1 MDAVNRKIMD
11 KEQYIAKLRI
21 EFPGEDEAV
30 YELAYH
36 FDTMD
41 MAKRYIALLKTCK
54 NNRDIAWKAIRS
66 MYVSGD
72 IDEIKA
78 KNEKFVATL
87 IPFAPLE
94 KPGTP
99 HAITHYVRP
108 MLNDKAVRTERKLY
122 LAGQKAAVQVVSHE
136 LQPVQVEL
144 PKISEGIILQITP
157 NPDNQDFF
165 RQLLELIKQGQ
176 VQVIQ
181 VQNSGS
187 GTVAQENPNPQP
199 SARSFTLRV
208 NAQSKA
214 RVLALARTHIQIGI
228 PSRPKSMLAMA
239 VKRLQAKKGS
249 SRNVIGWQDRYSL
262 KSQMASRLAVQSLL
276 KQVNIKQPATVLP
289 PTLSIASLAF
299 PDRDKLKML
308 CQHKDVT
315 IWEVK

>member
-1 MDAVNRKIMD
+1 M
-11 KEQYIAKLRI
+11 
-21 EFPGEDEAV
+21 
-30 YELAYH
+30 
-36 FDTMD
+36 
-41 MAKRYIALLKTCK
+41 
-54 NNRDIAWKAIRS
+54 
-66 MYVSGD
+66 
-72 IDEIKA
+72 
-78 KNEKFVATL
+78 
-87 IPFAPLE
+87 
-94 KPGTP
+94 
-99 HAITHYVRP
+99 
-108 MLNDKAVRTERKLY
+108 
-122 LAGQKAAVQVVSHE
+122 
-136 LQPVQVEL
+136 
-144 PKISEGIILQITP
+144 QITP

-249 SRNVIGWQDRYSL
+249 SRNVIGWQDRYNL
-262 KSQMASRLAVQSLL
+262 KSQMATRLAVQSLL
-276 KQVNIKQPATVLP
+276 KQVNIKQPTIELP

-308 CQHKDVT
+308 CRHRDVT

>member
-1 MDAVNRKIMD
+1 MSKTDYLKM
-11 KEQYIAKLRI
+11 LRTVH
-21 EFPGEDEAV
+21 PGEDETV
-30 YELAYH
+30 YELATQFH
-36 FDTMD
+36 SMTK
-41 MAKRYIALLKTCK
+41 AKHYIALLETC
-54 NNRDIAWKAIRS
+54 NTNADIAWKAMRT

-72 IDEIKA
+72 IDEMKA
-78 KNEKFVATL
+78 MSRKFIRSL
-87 IPFAPLE
+87 LPFVCLE
-94 KPGTP
+94 KEGKANSIAY
-99 HAITHYVRP
+99 HVKA
-108 MLNDKAVRTERKLY
+108 MLNDDNVRKERQEFQER
-122 LAGQKAAVQVVSHE
+122 QKAAVQVVSHE

-181 VQNSGS
+181 VQNSGC

-228 PSRPKSMLAMA
+228 PSRPKSMLAM
-239 VKRLQAKKGS
+239 V
-249 SRNVIGWQDRYSL
+249 
-262 KSQMASRLAVQSLL
+262 KSQMATRLAVQSLL
-276 KQVNIKQPATVLP
+276 KQVNIKQPTIELP

-308 CQHKDVT
+308 CRHRDVT

>member
-1 MDAVNRKIMD
+1 MSKTDYLKM
-11 KEQYIAKLRI
+11 LRTVH
-21 EFPGEDEAV
+21 PGEDETV
-30 YELAYH
+30 YELARQFH
-36 FDTMD
+36 SMTK
-41 MAKRYIALLKTCK
+41 AKHYIALLETC
-54 NNRDIAWKAIRS
+54 NTNADIAWKAMRA

-78 KNEKFVATL
+78 MSRKFIRSL
-87 IPFAPLE
+87 LPFVCLE
-94 KPGTP
+94 KQGKPNSIAY
-99 HAITHYVRP
+99 HVKA
-108 MLNDKAVRTERKLY
+108 MLNDDTVRKERQEFQER
-122 LAGQKAAVQVVSHE
+122 QKAAIEAASHE
-136 LQPVQVEL
+136 LQPVQVAL

-165 RQLLELIKQGQ
+165 RQLLELIRQGQ
-176 VQVIQ
+176 IQVIQ

-187 GTVAQENPNPQP
+187 ETVAQENPHPNP
-199 SARSFTLRV
+199 SARCFTLRV

-228 PSRPKSMLAMA
+228 PSKPKSMLAMV

-249 SRNVIGWQDRYSL
+249 SRNVISWQDRYNL
-262 KSQMASRLAVQSLL
+262 KSQMATRLAVQSLL
-276 KQVNIKQPATVLP
+276 KQVNIKQPTIELP

-308 CQHKDVT
+308 CRHKDVT